1 MYFILLCAILC
12 SHLHEVGEF
21 RTMKL
26 SEKKRIA
33 LIEAAQQEFIEHGF
47 SGANMDRVCER
58 AGTSKRTLYRHFE
71 SKDVL
76 FIESIQ
82 AVMEIQR
89 ARLQFQYSP
98 EESIEAQLRTYLL
111 AKLDSMYEDF
121 GLPLAKMVI
130 SEFMRTPKLVENY
143 LHQLQ
148 SQDEQLEKWFSE
160 AIDDQKIKNLNP
172 AMMSNMLMCLLK
184 GNFLWP
190 QLIANHKV
198 PNLEQRKKS
207 IEDIL
212 TLFLDGYRC

>member
-1 MYFILLCAILC
+1 
-12 SHLHEVGEF
+12 
-21 RTMKL
+21 MKL

-82 AVMEIQR
+82 AVMKIQR

-98 EESIEAQLRTYLL
+98 EKCIEAQLRTYLL
-111 AKLDSMYEDF
+111 AKIDSMYEDF

-130 SEFMRTPKLVENY
+130 SEFMRTPEFVENY

-160 AIDDQKIKNLNP
+160 AIKDQKVKNLNP

-190 QLIANHKV
+190 QLIANHKM

>member
-1 MYFILLCAILC
+1 
-12 SHLHEVGEF
+12 
-21 RTMKL
+21 MKL

-98 EESIEAQLRTYLL
+98 EKCIEAQLRTYLL
-111 AKLDSMYEDF
+111 AKIDSMYEDF

-130 SEFMRTPKLVENY
+130 SEFMRTPEFVENY

-160 AIDDQKIKNLNP
+160 AIKDQKVKNLNP
-172 AMMSNMLMCLLK
+172 AMMSDMLMCLLK

>member
-1 MYFILLCAILC
+1 MYFVLLCAILC

-130 SEFMRTPKLVENY
+130 SEFMRTPELVENY

-172 AMMSNMLMCLLK
+172 AVMSNMLMCLLK

>member
-1 MYFILLCAILC
+1 
-12 SHLHEVGEF
+12 
-21 RTMKL
+21 MKL

-98 EESIEAQLRTYLL
+98 EESIEAQLRT
-111 AKLDSMYEDF
+111 
-121 GLPLAKMVI
+121 
-130 SEFMRTPKLVENY
+130 
-143 LHQLQ
+143 
-148 SQDEQLEKWFSE
+148 
-160 AIDDQKIKNLNP
+160 
-172 AMMSNMLMCLLK
+172 
-184 GNFLWP
+184 
-190 QLIANHKV
+190 
-198 PNLEQRKKS
+198 
-207 IEDIL
+207 
-212 TLFLDGYRC
+212 

>member
-1 MYFILLCAILC
+1 
-12 SHLHEVGEF
+12 
-21 RTMKL
+21 MKL

-89 ARLQFQYSP
+89 ARLQFQYLP
-98 EESIEAQLRTYLL
+98 EKCIEAQLRTYLL
-111 AKLDSMYEDF
+111 AKIDSMYEDF

-130 SEFMRTPKLVENY
+130 SEFMRTPEFVENY

-160 AIDDQKIKNLNP
+160 AIKDQKVKNLNP